1 MKDIKNNKK
10 DIIGEMYNIKLP
22 KDDAGDLI
30 AVRQELKSYGYD
42 PADIKMDHYLLFD
55 KLTGELQ
62 DGVWATLTKEQVEKY
77 KVQMPDVV
85 VLRKGKL
92 LFVVEVDGAA
102 HWTKPGLKRTRKRD
116 ETYSAAGINYIVL
129 DKADLKLMGWEW
141 QEYLKKQHDSIS
153 FS

>member
-1 MKDIKNNKK
+1 
-10 DIIGEMYNIKLP
+10 MYNIKLP

-62 DGVWATLTKEQVEKY
+62 DGVYSTLTKEQVEKY

-92 LFVVEVDGAA
+92 LFLVECDGAI
-102 HWTKPGLKRTRKRD
+102 HDLPSGQKRTRKRD
-116 ETYSAAGINYIVL
+116 ETYATAGINYIVL
-129 DKADLKLMGWEW
+129 NKKDMKLMGWEW